1 MKDLVSENLLIMDQL
16 EQTKNRATQMLED
29 KDTQIEMLKLK
40 LNSPSQQQQQQPIQ
54 EIIVQ
59 PANNTFEELSDN

>member
-40 LNSPSQQQQQQPIQ
+40 LNSPSQQQQQPIQ